1 MMKSPLLMLNSG
13 VIMMMVGGVLVPF
26 LMVIK
31 VIESTYFLNF
41 FSWGLSTLG
50 LALGTVGFTLYSKIQ
65 K

>member
-1 MMKSPLLMLNSG
+1 MKSPLLMLNSG
-13 VIMMMVGGVLVPF
+13 VLMMAVGGVLIPF

-41 FSWGLSTLG
+41 FSWGISTLG
-50 LALGTVGFTLYSKIQ
+50 LALGAIGFTFYSKTQ

>member
-13 VIMMMVGGVLVPF
+13 VMMMFVGGILVPF

-41 FSWGLSTLG
+41 FSWGISTLG
-50 LALGTVGFTLYSKIQ
+50 LALGTIGFTYYSKI
-65 K
+65 KK

>member
-13 VIMMMVGGVLVPF
+13 VIMMVVGGVIVPF

-31 VIESTYFLNF
+31 VLESTYFLNF
-41 FSWGLSTLG
+41 FSWGISTLG
-50 LALGTVGFTLYSKIQ
+50 LALGSIGFTLYSKTQ

>member
-1 MMKSPLLMLNSG
+1 MML
-13 VIMMMVGGVLVPF
+13 VGGILIPF

-41 FSWGLSTLG
+41 FSWGISTLG
-50 LALGTVGFTLYSKIQ
+50 LALGMVGFMMYSKTQ